1 MFRSTKFTKKRVLAA
16 LSVVGVLAI
25 SVAAFAYWT
34 TSGTGS
40 GSATAG
46 TDANVSVAGDP
57 ANGIYPGS
65 SVAVTSVI
73 TNSSSTQA
81 QQVSNLHVTISVD
94 ATSAAAGCHAAD
106 FTYKADS
113 EAAAVDP
120 SNPHTVT
127 LNHEIAAGGHY
138 DVAGK
143 VFMADTAVSQDAC
156 KGATINLDYQVN
168 NS

>member
-1 MFRSTKFTKKRVLAA
+1 MFSSRNTKKRVLVA
-16 LSVVGVLAI
+16 LSVIGVLAI
-25 SVAAFAYWT
+25 AVTAFAFWT
-34 TSGTGS
+34 TSGSGS

-46 TDANVSVAGDP
+46 SDAGVTVAGDP
-57 ANGIYPGS
+57 ANGIYPGGS
-65 SVAVTSVI
+65 SAVTTVV

-81 QQVSNLHVTISVD
+81 QHVSNLHVTITIDSAH
-94 ATSAAAGCHAAD
+94 ATAGCDAAD

-113 EAAAVDP
+113 EASGA

-127 LNHEIAAGGHY
+127 LNQEIAAGGHY

-143 VFMADTAVSQDAC
+143 VFMANTAVSQDAC
-156 KGATINLDYQVN
+156 KGATINLAYAVN